1 MFARV
6 TCSGSPYLLLPSFL
20 LLLFPRLVLFSMCDL
35 NVLCFARVV
44 CSNSPYSLFSSSS
57 SSSFL
62 LLVLLLCIFL
72 RKPLRNEKV
81 CEGRNARVSPSNRL
95 WHLRFLLLLFLFVI
109 FVPIKRRLW
118 ESIIIITCFIF
129 ILFLAL
135 LFIYL
140 FILLFIYL
148 FFYLFIFFYL
158 SLWPFI
164 CSSSFLLHFLSD
176 PRLFYYHFIKS
187 PLAMLGLPPTHA
199 AA

>member
-148 FFYLFIFFYL
+148 FIYLFIFFICPCGL
-158 SLWPFI
+158 SFVHHH
-164 CSSSFLLHFLSD
+164 SSSIFFPILAFFITILLS
-176 PRLFYYHFIKS
+176 PRLQC
-187 PLAMLGLPPTHA
+187 LASPPTHA